1 MERRRR
7 ETINEGI
14 NEIAKIVPGC
24 GKNKGE
30 ILSRAVSYIT
40 QLKSNEQGNIEKWGV
55 EKVVTDQ
62 ALSALSAKIDE
73 QRIELERK
81 RLEIGR
87 YRRILQSHGIE
98 LPDSGGGDD
107 AGDA

>member
-1 MERRRR
+1 M
-7 ETINEGI
+7 
-14 NEIAKIVPGC
+14 PGC

-40 QLKSNEQGNIEKWGV
+40 QLKTNEQGNIEKWTM

-62 ALSALSAKIDE
+62 AIAALSTRIDE
-73 QRIELERK
+73 QRIELEQK

-87 YRRILQSHGIE
+87 YRRILQNAGMPF
-98 LPDSGGGDD
+98 PDSGGGDD
-107 AGDA
+107 GGEA